1 MTHFQSQSDVPIHE
15 FRPDLTSY
23 RVYVEYL
30 QSEVNED
37 GWNQLSLT
45 DVVKAC
51 IEDVMARKVPG
62 MKIKRDRKTVV
73 HVDY

>member
-1 MTHFQSQSDVPIHE
+1 MSVSIPE

-23 RVYVEYL
+23 RVYLEFL
-30 QSEVNED
+30 RDGINED
-37 GWNQLSLT
+37 DWNHLSLT

-51 IEDVMARKVPG
+51 IEDVLAKKAPDV
-62 MKIKRDRKTVV
+62 KIKRTRKTVV

>member
-1 MTHFQSQSDVPIHE
+1 MTKKSKLAGMPE

-30 QSEVNED
+30 KDNINES
-37 GWNQLSLT
+37 GWNNLSLT

-51 IEDVMARKVPG
+51 IEDVLARKVLG
-62 MKIKRDRKTVV
+62 IKIKRDRKTVI